1 VSCVCA
7 RLDFLV
13 VVAFPILMVS
23 YCLSSFSL
31 DHTKISINLAV
42 FPNGWF
48 ERNAS
53 VIADPVQ
60 TEVIYAALKSL
71 QILSA
76 VDFCLRVGIHGV
88 FSFRLLRVADLV
100 QTPSRR
106 PTRLYPKRHFGSAMV
121 MVLFAVGLA
130 VFVHKSMWTSA
141 LACQP
146 HPQCAVNAHRWTI
159 AEQGAL
165 TQCPCLTLVDE
176 VTAPKSFAEWM
187 QPVDVTE
194 KVAQLATTGDLRT
207 IRLVNRYFPVLPDEL
222 RTCRQLRHLS
232 VRRTSSH
239 TSIYSL
245 ICGLLQVARLHVH
258 GTPARVDQGVPQAG
272 IPVRCLAS
280 QIRRY
285 RILILWIVLYR
296 YIEGSF
302 TNSLVELPDD
312 MFASMGSLAFIH
324 LGLHLHLQYLPS
336 FDGLVG
342 LKALTLAMLVSL
354 VDLPRVDSLYSLERL
369 VMSFLPS
376 IETLPDLKPLH
387 HLKAFSVNARGSWCC
402 NGFLGDCDVQDPFCA
417 AQPFWGI
424 PQASCL
430 PDTVSRATTET
441 VAVLTQFSDTVCRPE
456 QSQFHGP
463 APPTPERSAQCGGVL
478 YRRCSI
484 PGHDEAMCY
493 SARFM
498 GISCDEGPLAIKMRR
513 RQIQLGVSEPCDPEF
528 EAWLGCR

>member
-1 VSCVCA
+1 
-7 RLDFLV
+7 
-13 VVAFPILMVS
+13 
-23 YCLSSFSL
+23 
-31 DHTKISINLAV
+31 
-42 FPNGWF
+42 
-48 ERNAS
+48 
-53 VIADPVQ
+53 
-60 TEVIYAALKSL
+60 
-71 QILSA
+71 
-76 VDFCLRVGIHGV
+76 
-88 FSFRLLRVADLV
+88 
-100 QTPSRR
+100 
-106 PTRLYPKRHFGSAMV
+106 MV

-146 HPQCAVNAHRWTI
+146 HPQCAVNAHRWTV

-402 NGFLGDCDVQDPFCA
+402 NGFLDKCDLTSSFCS
-417 AQPFWGI
+417 AQEAWGV
-424 PQASCL
+424 PAASCL
-430 PDTVSRATTET
+430 PQNVKASHET
-441 VAVLTQFSDTVCRPE
+441 AALVRKFSATVCGEDLSKDP
-456 QSQFHGP
+456 GP
-463 APPTPERSAQCGGVL
+463 GYPTPENAAQCNGTL
-478 YRRCSI
+478 YRECSL
-484 PGHDEAMCY
+484 PGFQEAMCY
-493 SARFM
+493 NARFM
-498 GISCDEGPLAIKMRR
+498 AVFCTSSPFLIEMRR
-513 RQIQLGVSEPCDPEF
+513 RQIELGVGDACSPEH
-528 EAWLGCR
+528 EAWLGCN